1 MTPDNQP
8 AGTPTEQPSDNT
20 TLIEVID
27 GYQAAGFV
35 TAFWAEEGG
44 LVRCGQ
50 CQSVLAASK
59 ISMQSVRRLEGASD
73 PADMATVVATSCPV
87 CGAEGTMVL
96 TYGPAASE
104 VDAGV
109 FSAMSDRR
117 DEGSLP
123 PDSPPNE
130 SPGA

>member
-1 MTPDNQP
+1 MTPENQP
-8 AGTPTEQPSDNT
+8 AGTPTDQPSDNT

-27 GYQAAGFV
+27 GYKAAGYV
-35 TAFWAEEGG
+35 TDFWAEEGG
-44 LVRCGQ
+44 LVRCGE

-96 TYGPAASE
+96 TYGPAASD
-104 VDAGV
+104 VDADV
-109 FSAMSDRR
+109 FSALSDRR
-117 DEGSLP
+117 DEGDLP
-123 PDSPPNE
+123 PDSTPE
-130 SPGA
+130 ETHGA